1 MVQVCHLKVI
11 LRYRYIVMCMAQLQA
26 LSQAGLSFL
35 GPGPGG
41 TQRWMTKGLGRAQK
55 RSKPEPAAQAAA
67 ERLSATCLTCQLL
80 ATFSLPLTPR
90 RSPLAPHSLPPSQ
103 PPAQDIYKQIT
114 NPPTFTA
121 SHLLHQQPQKHPFNT
136 PARLL
141 TTDLDANLCTLASP
155 QQPAKPSTT
164 STKTQ
169 DNLSLLTF
177 AH

>member
-1 MVQVCHLKVI
+1 MRRVRTQV
-11 LRYRYIVMCMAQLQA
+11 VMCTARLQA
-26 LSQAGLSFL
+26 LSRAGPSFF
-35 GPGPGG
+35 GPGPAGP
-41 TQRWMTKGLGRAQK
+41 QRRLTKGLGPAQK
-55 RSKPEPAAQAAA
+55 RSKPEPVAQATA

-80 ATFSLPLTPR
+80 AMFSLPLAPR

-121 SHLLHQQPQKHPFNT
+121 SHLLHQQPQKHPFDT

-141 TTDLDANLCTLASP
+141 TTDLDANLCAPASP

-169 DNLSLLTF
+169 DNLSLLSF
-177 AH
+177 AQC